1 MRTLTAADGTAVYF
15 KAIVF
20 NLLVQLFGSI
30 VLTIVTTAATVGEN
44 AYMTLNF
51 VLMAL
56 IQAVFF
62 LAVYSSVRKKKLALA
77 YPVRPVKWF
86 IALSAFLSSVV
97 CILCFAL
104 PAQWFYLLLEK
115 AGYSF
120 SDPVSFET
128 PVNLALGI
136 LVTVILAPLCEE
148 LVFRGAL
155 LGGLVKKYGVAASV
169 LISGAAFALMHMNPE
184 QTVYQFFLGCVCAW
198 FAICSGSVL
207 PSMLL
212 HSGNN
217 LVAVLLEF
225 IPSAGEESAALGAA
239 DVLTT
244 VLLFVAGAAVVYF
257 LGRLMLKNRSGAG
270 KGLIFDFRVH
280 RAVKPDMTVNRD
292 NVTLCPDNDSSGND
306 ASCAKD
312 GNNATPSDK
321 DGFSLA
327 DASKQAVSGGFS
339 ADSST
344 ESGLDSGGPAC
355 ETSTDKKKR
364 RENVY
369 TGKFLLEGRLDEND
383 VREGRRRNALLGK
396 KTHVI
401 LLCLGL
407 GVCVFMWLF
416 VFAANLSGLM

>member
-30 VLTIVTTAATVGEN
+30 VLSIVTTAATVGEN

-155 LGGLVKKYGVAASV
+155 LGGLVKK
-169 LISGAAFALMHMNPE
+169 
-184 QTVYQFFLGCVCAW
+184 
-198 FAICSGSVL
+198 
-207 PSMLL
+207 
-212 HSGNN
+212 
-217 LVAVLLEF
+217 
-225 IPSAGEESAALGAA
+225 
-239 DVLTT
+239 
-244 VLLFVAGAAVVYF
+244 
-257 LGRLMLKNRSGAG
+257 
-270 KGLIFDFRVH
+270 
-280 RAVKPDMTVNRD
+280 
-292 NVTLCPDNDSSGND
+292 
-306 ASCAKD
+306 
-312 GNNATPSDK
+312 
-321 DGFSLA
+321 
-327 DASKQAVSGGFS
+327 
-339 ADSST
+339 
-344 ESGLDSGGPAC
+344 
-355 ETSTDKKKR
+355 
-364 RENVY
+364 
-369 TGKFLLEGRLDEND
+369 
-383 VREGRRRNALLGK
+383 
-396 KTHVI
+396 
-401 LLCLGL
+401 
-407 GVCVFMWLF
+407 
-416 VFAANLSGLM
+416 